1 LPAAPANEPWT
12 VASGRWSVFPSK
24 LRSLFGGIG
33 KGAVKSYGQLPYP
46 SKIKESEI
54 FMKRD
59 KRRLITLIALLT
71 LFINSSV
78 TLAQDNHPQAKK
90 APSPEID
97 FQYEMNSFSASTFKF
112 FESKYFGKVVQGA
125 PYSATAITEHVQ
137 KLSDGN
143 QIIRK
148 NEAKIYR
155 DSEGR
160 TRREQKLEN
169 IGKWTA
175 AGDAPQMIYINDPVA
190 GVTYNLDPR
199 TRTGRKGNVAFKYQ
213 TEMDNEQRIKE
224 KEARLKEIEKRSEER
239 AKQHEEEM
247 KKRETRLKEQALE
260 HEEMQKQRSIEREK
274 ILKERTKEREAMQK
288 QREKLYEER
297 AKEKEKRYQEMSKER
312 VKEYEERAAERE
324 KRNKEQEID
333 RERQLKERKVQMK
346 EREQQTKE
354 RKERLKLVEK
364 QKKEI
369 DQQSKSQEKAL
380 KKEIAD
386 ANAKK
391 KIEADA
397 KKKIEALGKQTIE
410 GVEAEGK
417 RSTRTITAGE
427 IGNTLPIE
435 IIDES
440 WYSAAL
446 QVQVMSKH
454 SDPRSGVTTY
464 RLTNISRSEPD
475 RSLFEVPSDYTIV
488 NDSTFKKRV
497 TKPRA
502 PEKTSAPG
510 SPAEPAK
517 KPAVDMKPAPPK
529 KAEPAKMPEQ
539 Y

>member
-1 LPAAPANEPWT
+1 
-12 VASGRWSVFPSK
+12 
-24 LRSLFGGIG
+24 
-33 KGAVKSYGQLPYP
+33 
-46 SKIKESEI
+46 
-54 FMKRD
+54 MKRD
-59 KRRLITLIALLT
+59 KRRFITLIALLT

-78 TLAQDNHPQAKK
+78 TLAQDNNPQAKK
-90 APSPEID
+90 APSPEMD

-199 TRTGRKGNVAFKYQ
+199 TRTGRKDNVAFKYQ

-224 KEARLKEIEKRSEER
+224 REARLKEIEKRSEER
-239 AKQHEEEM
+239 AKQHEEET
-247 KKRETRLKEQALE
+247 KKRETILKERAME

-274 ILKERTKEREAMQK
+274 ILKERTKEREMMQK
-288 QREKLYEER
+288 EREKLYEER

-354 RKERLKLVEK
+354 RKERMKMEEK
-364 QKKEI
+364 QKQEI
-369 DQQSKSQEKAL
+369 DRQRKSQEKAL

-386 ANAKK
+386 ADAKNKIEADAKK

-397 KKKIEALGKQTIE
+397 RKKIEALGKQTIE

-435 IIDES
+435 IVDES

-517 KPAVDMKPAPPK
+517 KPAADMKPAPPK
-529 KAEPAKMPEQ
+529 KPESAKMPEQ
-539 Y
+539 YG